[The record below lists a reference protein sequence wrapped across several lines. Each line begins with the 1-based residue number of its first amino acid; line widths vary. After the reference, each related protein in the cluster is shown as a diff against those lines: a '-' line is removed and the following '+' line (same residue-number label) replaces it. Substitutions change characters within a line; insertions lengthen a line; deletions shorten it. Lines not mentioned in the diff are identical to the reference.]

1 MTNFL
6 IQGLFFPLRTTKD
19 DMAFVKKQA
28 AAAAAARA
36 MQANQAGAV
45 NGIKRADS
53 DLAMQDATAE
63 IAGEIIK
70 RENPI
75 VEVNGSQQLAAA
87 HADASSSNSSSSLP
101 GQHSAPEAQP
111 AYTVR
116 QGWEHVDEVVQ
127 MLKTAFPLL
136 ILSMET
142 MVDQILQRF
151 KAPPEEEIY
160 RLISM
165 LLQDAIQV
173 HGPYFFCSCIMF

>member
-1 MTNFL
+1 M
-6 IQGLFFPLRTTKD
+6 
-19 DMAFVKKQA
+19 

-36 MQANQAGAV
+36 MQASAVGV

-53 DLAMQDATAE
+53 EMSMQDATVEAS
-63 IAGEIIK
+63 GEIVK
-70 RENPI
+70 REGAS
-75 VEVNGSQQLAAA
+75 VEASGNQQLLAA
-87 HADASSSNSSSSLP
+87 HADAPGSNSAPSLP
-101 GQHSAPEAQP
+101 GQHPTAEVQP
-111 AYTVR
+111 IHTLR
-116 QGWEHVDEVVQ
+116 QGWEYVDEVVQ
-127 MLKTAFPLL
+127 ILKTAFPLL

-173 HGPYFFCSCIMF
+173 CAPFLCSCIVF

>member
-1 MTNFL
+1 
-6 IQGLFFPLRTTKD
+6 
-19 DMAFVKKQA
+19 MAFVKKQA
-28 AAAAAARA
+28 AAAANVRA
-36 MQANQAGAV
+36 MHANQAAAV

-53 DLAMQDATAE
+53 DTSMQDATAE
-63 IAGEIIK
+63 VAGEIVK
-70 RENPI
+70 RENLA
-75 VEVNGSQQLAAA
+75 VEVNGSQQLSNA
-87 HADASSSNSSSSLP
+87 HADASSSNPSSSLP
-101 GQHSAPEAQP
+101 GQHSATDVQP
-111 AYTVR
+111 PYTVR

-127 MLKTAFPLL
+127 ILKTAFPLL

-173 HGPYFFCSCIMF
+173 CGPFFLLVHPLLMLARIM

>member
-1 MTNFL
+1 
-6 IQGLFFPLRTTKD
+6 
-19 DMAFVKKQA
+19 MAFVKKQA

-36 MQANQAGAV
+36 MQANQTVTV

-63 IAGEIIK
+63 VAGEIVK
-70 RENPI
+70 RENPA
-75 VEVNGSQQLAAA
+75 VEVNGSQQPPTT
-87 HADASSSNSSSSLP
+87 HVDASSSSPASSLP
-101 GQHSAPEAQP
+101 GHHSATEVQP
-111 AYTVR
+111 AYTLR

-127 MLKTAFPLL
+127 ILKTAFPLL

-173 HGPYFFCSCIMF
+173 CALSPRASCSDPI

>member
-1 MTNFL
+1 
-6 IQGLFFPLRTTKD
+6 
-19 DMAFVKKQA
+19 MAFVKKQA
-28 AAAAAARA
+28 AAAVAARA
-36 MQANQAGAV
+36 MQANQAGA

-53 DLAMQDATAE
+53 DLSMQDATAE
-63 IAGEIIK
+63 VAGEIAK
-70 RENPI
+70 RENPT
-75 VEVNGSQQLAAA
+75 VEINGSQQPPAA
-87 HADASSSNSSSSLP
+87 HADASGSNAVQSLP
-101 GQHSAPEAQP
+101 GQHPATDVQP

-116 QGWEHVDEVVQ
+116 QAWEHVEEVVQ
-127 MLKTAFPLL
+127 ILKTAFPLL

-173 HGPYFFCSCIMF
+173 CGPLS

>member
-1 MTNFL
+1 
-6 IQGLFFPLRTTKD
+6 
-19 DMAFVKKQA
+19 MAFVKKQA

-36 MQANQAGAV
+36 MQANQAVAV

-53 DLAMQDATAE
+53 DLSMQDATAE
-63 IAGEIIK
+63 VAGEIVK
-70 RENPI
+70 RENPTI
-75 VEVNGSQQLAAA
+75 EINGSQQLATAL
-87 HADASSSNSSSSLP
+87 ADSSSSNSGPSLP
-101 GQHSAPEAQP
+101 GQHSATEVQP
-111 AYTVR
+111 TYTVR

-127 MLKTAFPLL
+127 ILKTAFPLL

-173 HGPYFFCSCIMF
+173 RGPIPYSCILF

>member
-1 MTNFL
+1 
-6 IQGLFFPLRTTKD
+6 
-19 DMAFVKKQA
+19 MAFVKKQA
-28 AAAAAARA
+28 AAAVAARA
-36 MQANQAGAV
+36 MQANQAVAV
-45 NGIKRADS
+45 NGIKRTDS

-63 IAGEIIK
+63 VAGEIAK
-70 RENPI
+70 RENPT
-75 VEVNGSQQLAAA
+75 VEINGQQLPTA
-87 HADASSSNSSSSLP
+87 HADSNSAPSLP
-101 GQHSAPEAQP
+101 GQHPATEQP
-111 AYTVR
+111 TYTVR

-127 MLKTAFPLL
+127 ILKTAFPLL

-173 HGPYFFCSCIMF
+173 RGPFPYSCILF

>member
-1 MTNFL
+1 
-6 IQGLFFPLRTTKD
+6 
-19 DMAFVKKQA
+19 MAFVKKQA
-28 AAAAAARA
+28 AAAVAARA
-36 MQANQAGAV
+36 MQANQAVAV
-45 NGIKRADS
+45 NGIKRTDS

-63 IAGEIIK
+63 VAGEIVK
-70 RENPI
+70 RENPTI
-75 VEVNGSQQLAAA
+75 EINGSQQLPTA
-87 HADASSSNSSSSLP
+87 HADSSGSNSASSLP
-101 GQHSAPEAQP
+101 GQHPATEQP
-111 AYTVR
+111 TYTVR

-127 MLKTAFPLL
+127 ILKTAFPLL

-173 HGPYFFCSCIMF
+173 RGHFRARASWSDPI